1 MNLLAVGRRRRVCET
16 QLSEMSDKY
25 STRRT
30 DLAMNTYPSIGNPK
44 FHELL
49 QKMRQMYVDKL
60 SPISRTSTRED
71 ESTFE
76 TPTISK
82 TYMSPGTGYNG
93 FYWYTTSVGKT
104 CTAVAIE
111 MYHAT
116 MSKPA
121 IILTGVALKAQW
133 KGDCWR
139 RKSAICVGRM
149 ATAAVLCGCTTE

>member
-1 MNLLAVGRRRRVCET
+1 MLADKDIDAAMNLLGGGRRRRVCET

-60 SPISRTSTRED
+60 SPASLERLQGRTKALLRHQQLVKHICLREQD
-71 ESTFE
+71 T
-76 TPTISK
+76 TILLVHDV
-82 TYMSPGTGYNG
+82 G
-93 FYWYTTSVGKT
+93 VGKT
-104 CTAVAIE
+104 CTAVAIAE

-133 KGDCWR
+133 KER
-139 RKSAICVGRM
+139 LLA
-149 ATAAVLCGCTTE
+149 